1 MRAAGHYRYLQFVCR
16 PAVPKSMWQSHI
28 ASAHPHN
35 QRLTLSDLPTH
46 RTRGPVTGIRA
57 PRYMGH
63 PRTTA
68 TARTRTHE
76 GAPPQSHMQSLSCG
90 HSHAH
95 AAIARAQPDAS
106 PHARATAAK
115 RRPRQKR
122 VLESRLCRTPLQLLR
137 VRAKIAPSEHAQAAG
152 RQRVR
157 TGEQQRA
164 CSGWVRAPSVAPV
177 SSTNLRR

>member
-1 MRAAGHYRYLQFVCR
+1 MRALSIFTVC
-16 PAVPKSMWQSHI
+16 VPPCCTQKHVAISYSQ
-28 ASAHPHN
+28 
-35 QRLTLSDLPTH
+35 
-46 RTRGPVTGIRA
+46 RA
-57 PRYMGH
+57 PAQSATHALRPSYD
-63 PRTTA
+63 
-68 TARTRTHE
+68 TAREALSPAYARRDTWDTRAQRRLLARAHTRAHRHR
-76 GAPPQSHMQSLSCG
+76 ATCS
-90 HSHAH
+90 HSHAVTLMH
-95 AAIARAQPDAS
+95 MQPLIARAQPDAS

-177 SSTNLRR
+177 RSTNLRR

>member
-1 MRAAGHYRYLQFVCR
+1 MRALSIFTVCV
-16 PAVPKSMWQSHI
+16 PPCCVPKSMWQSHI

-35 QRLTLSDLPTH
+35 HRISDSRSPTFLH
-46 RTRGPVTGIRA
+46 
-57 PRYMGH
+57 
-63 PRTTA
+63 
-68 TARTRTHE
+68 TAREALSPAYARRDTWDTRAQRRLLARAHTRAHR
-76 GAPPQSHMQSLSCG
+76 PQSHMQSLSCG

-137 VRAKIAPSEHAQAAG
+137 VRAKIAPSEHAQAG

-177 SSTNLRR
+177 RSTNFRR